1 MQRQSR
7 DVISPSRFLQ
17 ARFNPLEFANSSKH
31 LERLYCSRWKG
42 LMLLN
47 WTTIFEYIRSLSI
60 RVIGTDF
67 STNLSL
73 NITQH
78 AGTSFTTLFRSMY
91 KLEPTSCTPILS
103 IFHFKIKKK
112 TAHLLESKESTTLS
126 SMTHKFPKTSIDRI
140 LLPHSTIREQ
150 SNRFPTCTQPERRS
164 RSRWGK
170 ERDYIILVHYK
181 LHRLTG

>member
-1 MQRQSR
+1 MKRVDAVKLNDDIRIYSIFIDPSNWYGFFNQLELEHHSTRWYI
-7 DVISPSRFLQ
+7 VHHIISFYVQ
-17 ARFNPLEFANSSKH
+17 T
-31 LERLYCSRWKG
+31 W
-42 LMLLN
+42 
-47 WTTIFEYIRSLSI
+47 
-60 RVIGTDF
+60 
-67 STNLSL
+67 TNLLYS
-73 NITQH
+73 NFIDIPFQD
-78 AGTSFTTLFRSMY
+78 
-91 KLEPTSCTPILS
+91 
-103 IFHFKIKKK
+103 KKK